1 MNMTRAEELFAK
13 ILANEA
19 SEIDAMIA
27 TPVTEELFLDYKQCA
42 TGVGAKALH
51 RDDRKNFAK
60 AVSGF
65 GNSDGGLV
73 VWGVI
78 CAQGPNGDVPSG
90 PAHVYNALAFKTLLD
105 GAIGGL
111 TIPSHRLVE
120 NVALQV
126 DHGPRG
132 FVVTHVPPGHDVPFW
147 SIDESAR
154 GYYLRAGSSFQ
165 PVPPGIL
172 AAMFGRRPNPQLKL
186 VVRPNFDFS
195 PGARAAALRF
205 DISAQNNG
213 RGIGETVYLGVHAV
227 DGNGLSYE
235 PVFSE
240 PPWNKLPSAA
250 DADRW
255 LLFTE
260 ALRFPP
266 GSDVRL
272 GSMGVRIEPRVVND
286 LKLRLHLGV
295 VGGAG
300 DEEEI
305 DLSSETIRFIHEN
318 LVHPYDSDS
327 TQQSNARSSIYKCI
341 DADQKSRQRSNLIIP
356 SQLLDRS

>member
-1 MNMTRAEELFAK
+1 MYRAEEL
-13 ILANEA
+13 LARIQASGA

-27 TPVTEELFLDYKQCA
+27 APVTEELFLDYKQCA
-42 TGVGAKALH
+42 TKVGAKALH
-51 RDDRKNFAK
+51 RDDRKNFGK

-78 CAQGPNGDVPSG
+78 CTQGANGDVPSG
-90 PAHVYNALAFKTLLD
+90 PALVYDVVAFKTLLD

-111 TIPSHRLVE
+111 TIPAHRHVE
-120 NVALQV
+120 NFALPV
-126 DHGPRG
+126 NGGPNG

-154 GYYLRAGSSFQ
+154 GYYLRAGSSHQ

-172 AAMFGRRPNPQLKL
+172 AAMFGRRPNPQLEL

-195 PGARAAALRF
+195 PGARAASLRL
-205 DISAQNNG
+205 DVSAQNNG
-213 RGIGETVYLGVHAV
+213 RGIGETAYLGVHAD
-227 DGNGLSYE
+227 DGNGLSYQE
-235 PVFSE
+235 VLPE
-240 PPWNKLPSAA
+240 QTWQRLPSV
-250 DADRW
+250 ADRW

-260 ALRFPP
+260 KLRFPP

-272 GSMGVRIEPRVVND
+272 ISIGVRIERNVVGDLKLRCD

-300 DEEEI
+300 DEKEI
-305 DLSSETIRFIHEN
+305 EVSSDTIRFICEN
-318 LVHPYDSDS
+318 LVHPYTSEE
-327 TQQSNARSSIYKCI
+327 QPNARSSIYSRI
-341 DADQKSRQRSNLIIP
+341 DADQKSRQLSSLSIP
-356 SQLLDRS
+356 SQT

>member
-1 MNMTRAEELFAK
+1 
-13 ILANEA
+13 
-19 SEIDAMIA
+19 
-27 TPVTEELFLDYKQCA
+27 
-42 TGVGAKALH
+42 
-51 RDDRKNFAK
+51 
-60 AVSGF
+60 
-65 GNSDGGLV
+65 
-73 VWGVI
+73 
-78 CAQGPNGDVPSG
+78 
-90 PAHVYNALAFKTLLD
+90 LD

-111 TIPSHRLVE
+111 TIPSHRHVE

-126 DHGPRG
+126 DHGPGG

-213 RGIGETVYLGVHAV
+213 RGIGETAYLGVHAD
-227 DGNGLSYE
+227 DGNGLSYQ

-240 PPWNKLPSAA
+240 QTWEQLPSV
-250 DADRW
+250 ADRW

-260 ALRFPP
+260 KLRFPP
-266 GSDVRL
+266 GSVVRL
-272 GSMGVRIEPRVVND
+272 ISMGVQIEPNVLND
-286 LKLRLHLGV
+286 LKLRVHLGV

-300 DEEEI
+300 DEKEI
-305 DLSSETIRFIHEN
+305 DLSADTIRSIRET
-318 LVHPYDSDS
+318 LVNQYTSAEQP
-327 TQQSNARSSIYKCI
+327 NARSSIYRSI
-341 DADQKSRQRSNLIIP
+341 DEDQKTRQRSYLSIP
-356 SQLLDRS
+356 SLT